1 MVSPHLSVLACALPA
16 PRAAELPTMRAK
28 ITAVQ
33 AALPGDLFRDLLGE
47 EVGSSCEP
55 ESYLAGRHL
64 NMRHSYRYRAQT
76 LVAEAARI
84 LSVALSAGL

>member
-1 MVSPHLSVLACALPA
+1 
-16 PRAAELPTMRAK
+16 MRAK

-64 NMRHSYRYRAQT
+64 NMRHS
-76 LVAEAARI
+76 
-84 LSVALSAGL
+84 